1 MAKTLARRRVENI
14 TFLKFPFLAKELR
27 KVHLEERILKTFILV
42 LMASDAESHGKS
54 LMTS

>member
-1 MAKTLARRRVENI
+1 MAKTLARRRGENI

>member
-1 MAKTLARRRVENI
+1 MTKKVARRGVESI

-27 KVHLEERILKTFILV
+27 KVHLEERISKTIILV

-54 LMTS
+54 SMTS